1 MTLQSGWLREHSPW
15 IRGMLHQGYSRTKIY
30 NISQKQGWGIR
41 KTDAL
46 ETLRFYQGVK
56 EKARNAWKSTP
67 LKYKPSDLKIPRFT
81 GITAK
86 RYLLETIIKRQDAIT
101 GISDEKTFRLG
112 FEDMM
117 TRGEIEDKIR
127 EIGAKAGVDYDKPAP
142 IITSIEKV
150 EIFKSSFA

>member
-1 MTLQSGWLREHSPW
+1 MTLQYGWLKNNSVW
-15 IRGMLHQGYSRTKIY
+15 IRGMLHEGYSRTKIY
-30 NISQKQGWGIR
+30 NISRDQGWGIR

-86 RYLLETIIKRQDAIT
+86 RYLAETVITRQDAIT
-101 GISDEKTFRLG
+101 GEKDTKTFRLG

-117 TRGEIEDKIR
+117 TRGALENKIR
-127 EIGAKAGVDYDKPAP
+127 EIGAKAGADYDKPLP
-142 IITSIEKV
+142 IVTNIEKV
-150 EIFKSSFA
+150 EIFKSRFA